1 MNIRTSTRLVTLAA
15 TMIAV
20 VAIAP
25 AAQAAS
31 HGTFVLRRSAPTGI
45 DPHGTQA
52 RYNAQR
58 VIYPGGFPIGVVK
71 STGAPSVPDR
81 VDGLGSVR
89 GPQIVPTP
97 GRAASDSSSSFNWS
111 YAATGAG
118 LLLAA
123 ALLAMFTVSA
133 AGRRRG
139 GGIPQS

>member
-1 MNIRTSTRLVTLAA
+1 MLRASPRGAPGASSPHHAGGRSRRPQIR
-15 TMIAV
+15 
-20 VAIAP
+20 
-25 AAQAAS
+25 
-31 HGTFVLRRSAPTGI
+31 GRR
-45 DPHGTQA
+45 DTQA
-52 RYNAQR
+52 RYQR

-111 YAATGAG
+111 YDPMGAG